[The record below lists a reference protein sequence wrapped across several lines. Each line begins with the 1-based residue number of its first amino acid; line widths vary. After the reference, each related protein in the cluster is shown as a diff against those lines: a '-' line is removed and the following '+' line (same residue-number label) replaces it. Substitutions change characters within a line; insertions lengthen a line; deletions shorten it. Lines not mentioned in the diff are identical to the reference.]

1 MVLKLKAGTSDKSE
15 KPRMLIKRKEVL
27 THATTRMNLE
37 HSAKSKKLVTKTIHC
52 RISFI

>member
-15 KPRMLIKRKEVL
+15 KPRMLIKRNEVL
-27 THATTRMNLE
+27 IHATRMNLE